1 MASFTPTIPAP
12 RPATSRGNRSDLPPV
27 IGGGDGGR
35 PDPGSSDYSPNSGAR
50 LRRARLG
57 LAVALTP
64 ITMLFVAF
72 TSAYIVRQGLP
83 TFDPHTNTVVHDWI
97 PVPLPTALFLINTCV
112 LLASSVTMEFARRQ
126 LARQVALEPVRSIPG
141 VSLGRE
147 IQFPWLGMTIIL
159 GFGFLAGQWLAWK
172 DLASRGFYVA
182 TGPSSSFVYLLTGGH
197 AVHLLG
203 GVLALLAAG
212 TAMVLHRPLASRRIV
227 VDVTAWYWHF
237 MALLWIYILA
247 LLEFAH

>member
-1 MASFTPTIPAP
+1 MASFTPTVPAHHP
-12 RPATSRGNRSDLPPV
+12 TTSRRRDSALPPGAG
-27 IGGGDGGR
+27 GGGDGRR
-35 PDPGSSDYSPNSGAR
+35 PDPGSPDYGTR

-57 LAVALTP
+57 LGAAL
-64 ITMLFVAF
+64 ISILMLFVAF

-83 TFDPHTNTVVHDWI
+83 TLDPNTNKVVHDWM
-97 PVPLPTALFLINTCV
+97 PVQLPTLLFLINTGV
-112 LLASSVTMEFARRQ
+112 LLLSSITIECARRQ
-126 LARQVALEPVRSIPG
+126 LARQAALEPVATIPG
-141 VSLGRE
+141 VSLGKDRKL
-147 IQFPWLGMTIIL
+147 PWLAITIVL
-159 GFGFLAGQWLAWK
+159 GLCFLTGQWLAWS

-182 TGPSSSFVYLLTGGH
+182 TGPSSSFVYLLTGVH

-203 GVLALLAAG
+203 GIVALLVAG
-212 TAMVLHRPLASRRIV
+212 STVLLRRPLESRRIV

>member
-12 RPATSRGNRSDLPPV
+12 HPTTSRGERGNLPPV
-27 IGGGDGGR
+27 VGGGDGGR
-35 PDPGSSDYSPNSGAR
+35 PDPGSPDYGAR

-64 ITMLFVAF
+64 IGMLFVAF

-83 TFDPHTNTVVHDWI
+83 TFDPSTNTVVHDWI
-97 PVPLPTALFLINTCV
+97 PVRLPTLLFLVNTCV
-112 LLASSVTMEFARRQ
+112 LLLSSVTIEYARRQ
-126 LARQVALEPVRSIPG
+126 LARQVALEPVQSIPG
-141 VSLGRE
+141 VSLGAERK
-147 IQFPWLGMTIIL
+147 FPWLALTIIL
-159 GFGFLAGQWLAWK
+159 GLCFLAGQWLAWS
-172 DLASRGFYVA
+172 DLAARGFYVA
-182 TGPSSSFVYLLTGGH
+182 TGPSSSFVYLLTGAH

-203 GVLALLAAG
+203 GILALLAAG
-212 TAMVLHRPLASRRIV
+212 VSVVLNRPLPSRRIV

>member
-1 MASFTPTIPAP
+1 MASFTPTIRTPHP
-12 RPATSRGNRSDLPPV
+12 TTSRGKRADLPPV
-27 IGGGDGGR
+27 VGGGDGGR
-35 PDPGSSDYSPNSGAR
+35 PDPGSPDYGAR

-97 PVPLPTALFLINTCV
+97 PVPLPTRLFLVNTCV
-112 LLASSVTMEFARRQ
+112 LLLSSVSIEYARRQ
-126 LARQVALEPVRSIPG
+126 LARQVALEPVQSIPG
-141 VSLGRE
+141 VSLGTERN
-147 IQFPWLGMTIIL
+147 FPWLALTLVL
-159 GFGFLAGQWLAWK
+159 GLCFLLGQWLAWS

-182 TGPSSSFVYLLTGGH
+182 TGPSSSFVYLLTGAH
-197 AVHLLG
+197 AVHLFG
-203 GVLALLAAG
+203 GILALLVAGAAV
-212 TAMVLHRPLASRRIV
+212 VLNRPLAARRIV

>member
-1 MASFTPTIPAP
+1 MASFTPTIPAG
-12 RPATSRGNRSDLPPV
+12 RPTTSRGKRADLPPV
-27 IGGGDGGR
+27 VGGGDGGR
-35 PDPGSSDYSPNSGAR
+35 PDPGSPDYGAR

-97 PVPLPTALFLINTCV
+97 PVPLPTLLFLVNTCV
-112 LLASSVTMEFARRQ
+112 LLLSSVTIELARRQ
-126 LARQVALEPVRSIPG
+126 LARQVALEPVQSIPG
-141 VSLGRE
+141 VSLGTERK
-147 IQFPWLGMTIIL
+147 FPWLALTLVL
-159 GFGFLAGQWLAWK
+159 GLCFLAGQWLAWS
-172 DLASRGFYVA
+172 DLAARGFYVA
-182 TGPSSSFVYLLTGGH
+182 TGPSSSFVYLLTGAH
-197 AVHLLG
+197 AVHLFG
-203 GVLALLAAG
+203 GILALLAAG
-212 TAMVLHRPLASRRIV
+212 AAVVLNRPLAARQIV

>member
-1 MASFTPTIPAP
+1 MASFTPTIPASHP
-12 RPATSRGNRSDLPPV
+12 TTSRGKRADLPPV
-27 IGGGDGGR
+27 VGGGDGGR
-35 PDPGSSDYSPNSGAR
+35 PDPGSPDYGAR

-57 LAVALTP
+57 LGVALTP

-97 PVPLPTALFLINTCV
+97 PVPLPTLLFLVNTCV
-112 LLASSVTMEFARRQ
+112 LLLSSATIECARRQ
-126 LARQVALEPVRSIPG
+126 LARQVALEPVQSIPG
-141 VSLGRE
+141 VSLGTERNY
-147 IQFPWLGMTIIL
+147 PWLALTIVL
-159 GFGFLAGQWLAWK
+159 GLCFLAGQWLAWS
-172 DLASRGFYVA
+172 DLAARGFYVA
-182 TGPSSSFVYLLTGGH
+182 TGPSSSFVYLLTGAH
-197 AVHLLG
+197 AVHLFG
-203 GVLALLAAG
+203 GILALLVAGAAV
-212 TAMVLHRPLASRRIV
+212 VLNRPLAARQIV

>member
-12 RPATSRGNRSDLPPV
+12 RPTTSRGNRSDLPPI
-27 IGGGDGGR
+27 IGGGGDDR
-35 PDPGSSDYSPNSGAR
+35 PDPGSPDYGAR

-64 ITMLFVAF
+64 ILMLFVSF

-83 TFDPHTNTVVHDWI
+83 TFDPNTNTVVHDWI
-97 PVPLPTALFLINTCV
+97 PVPLPTMLFLVNTCV
-112 LLASSVTMEFARRQ
+112 LLLSSVTIELARRQ
-126 LARQVALEPVRSIPG
+126 LARQVALEPVNSIPG
-141 VSLGRE
+141 VSLGKE
-147 IQFPWLGMTIIL
+147 NKFPWLALTIVL
-159 GFGFLAGQWLAWK
+159 GLCFLAGQWLAWR

-182 TGPSSSFVYLLTGGH
+182 SGPGSSFIYLLTGAH
-197 AVHLLG
+197 AAHLFG
-203 GVLALLAAG
+203 GILALLVAGAAV
-212 TAMVLHRPLASRRIV
+212 MLHRPLASRRII

-247 LLEFAH
+247 LLVFAH

>member
-12 RPATSRGNRSDLPPV
+12 HPTTSRGKRGDLPPV
-27 IGGGDGGR
+27 VGGGDGGR
-35 PDPGSSDYSPNSGAR
+35 PDPGSPDYGAR

-64 ITMLFVAF
+64 IMMLFVAF

-83 TFDPHTNTVVHDWI
+83 TFDPNTNTVVHDWI
-97 PVPLPTALFLINTCV
+97 PVRLPTLLFLVNTCV
-112 LLASSVTMEFARRQ
+112 LLLSSVTIERARRQ
-126 LARQVALEPVRSIPG
+126 LARQVALEPVQSIPG
-141 VSLGRE
+141 VSLGPERK
-147 IQFPWLGMTIIL
+147 FPWLALTIML
-159 GFGFLAGQWLAWK
+159 GLCFLAGQWLAWS
-172 DLASRGFYVA
+172 DLAARGFYVA
-182 TGPSSSFVYLLTGGH
+182 TGPSSSFVYLLTGAH

-203 GVLALLAAG
+203 GILALLAAG
-212 TAMVLHRPLASRRIV
+212 VSVVLNRPLASRRIV

>member
-12 RPATSRGNRSDLPPV
+12 HPTTSRGKRGDLPPV
-27 IGGGDGGR
+27 VGGGDGGR
-35 PDPGSSDYSPNSGAR
+35 PDPGSPDYGAR

-64 ITMLFVAF
+64 IGMLFVAF

-83 TFDPHTNTVVHDWI
+83 TFDPNTNTVVHDWV
-97 PVPLPTALFLINTCV
+97 PVQLPTLLFLVNTCV
-112 LLASSVTMEFARRQ
+112 LLLSSVTIECARRQ
-126 LARQVALEPVRSIPG
+126 LARQVALEPVHSIPG

-147 IQFPWLGMTIIL
+147 RKFPWLALTIVL
-159 GFGFLAGQWLAWK
+159 GLCFLTGQWLAWR
-172 DLASRGFYVA
+172 DLAARGFYVA
-182 TGPSSSFVYLLTGGH
+182 TGPSSSFVYLLTGAH

-203 GVLALLAAG
+203 GILALLAAG
-212 TAMVLHRPLASRRIV
+212 VSVLLNRPLASRRIV

-247 LLEFAH
+247 LLEFAR

>member
-1 MASFTPTIPAP
+1 MASFTPTIPAH
-12 RPATSRGNRSDLPPV
+12 RPATSRGRHDDLPPV

-35 PDPGSSDYSPNSGAR
+35 PDPGSPDYGAR

-97 PVPLPTALFLINTCV
+97 PVQLPTLLFLVNTCV
-112 LLASSVTMEFARRQ
+112 LLLSSVTIEYARRQ

-141 VSLGRE
+141 VSLGTE
-147 IQFPWLGMTIIL
+147 SKFPWLAVTIVL
-159 GFGFLAGQWLAWK
+159 GLCFLGGQWLAWR

-203 GVLALLAAG
+203 GIIALLAAG
-212 TAMVLHRPLASRRIV
+212 AAVLLKRPLASRRII

>member
-1 MASFTPTIPAP
+1 MASFTPTIPASHP
-12 RPATSRGNRSDLPPV
+12 TTSRGKRADLPPV
-27 IGGGDGGR
+27 VGGGDGGR
-35 PDPGSSDYSPNSGAR
+35 PDPGSPDYGAR

-97 PVPLPTALFLINTCV
+97 PVPLPTRLFLVNTCV
-112 LLASSVTMEFARRQ
+112 LLLSSVTIEYARRQ
-126 LARQVALEPVRSIPG
+126 LARQVALEPVQSIPG
-141 VSLGRE
+141 VSLGTERK
-147 IQFPWLGMTIIL
+147 FPWLALTLVL
-159 GFGFLAGQWLAWK
+159 GLCFLLGQWLAWS

-182 TGPSSSFVYLLTGGH
+182 TGPSSSFVYLLTGAH
-197 AVHLLG
+197 AVHLFG
-203 GVLALLAAG
+203 GIMALLAAG
-212 TAMVLHRPLASRRIV
+212 AAVVLNRPLAARRIV